1 MWRYVPNFGNFFG
14 AFATKSCKN
23 ALVLSF
29 TCVSVFNN
37 LKAADMI
44 ATQFDAGE
52 FPFVKFD

>member
-1 MWRYVPNFGNFFG
+1 MPNFGNFFG